1 MKTTR
6 FDELTS
12 LYLDGE
18 ISPAE
23 LMELRAA
30 LQTDLPQRQRF
41 DKAWRLHV
49 ATVRALNGS
58 RHVTGLIPESLVAHL
73 DAAAPKVTR
82 FEAKVVIAAATL
94 GALAASVALVF
105 VVMHDKGVPVDGL
118 ATTAPVPEVNSAVKV
133 MATPQP
139 AVQPAGDV
147 QFVNYPGTAGDD
159 KTLPAPRKPADE
171 KSPKDAS
178 PR

>member
-41 DKAWRLHV
+41 DKAWSLHV

-58 RHVTGLIPESLVAHL
+58 KHVTGLIPESLVAHL
-73 DAAAPKVTR
+73 DGAAPKVTR
-82 FEAKVVIAAATL
+82 FEAKVAVAAATL
-94 GALAASVALVF
+94 GALAASVAIVF
-105 VVMHDKGVPVDGL
+105 VVMHDKGAPADGL
-118 ATTAPVPEVNSAVKV
+118 AAAAPVPEANSSVKV
-133 MATPQP
+133 MATPQLP
-139 AVQPAGDV
+139 VQPAGNV
-147 QFVNYPGTAGDD
+147 QFVNYPGTNGDD
-159 KTLPAPRKPADE
+159 NTPPEPKKPTDE

-178 PR
+178 SR